1 MTPTLIPILVIIATA
16 QKARRD
22 KLSGIYDYAH
32 GHGWLIHCVERETS
46 SAHVDTLIRELHP
59 AGVITDGF
67 GAPAVLSAKVRRSLP
82 VVTLD
87 APNGQTAKDGRSVNH
102 DDAACARLSAETLSA
117 LKFAHFAAVGT
128 SPKVY
133 WSLRRERAFAKAIR
147 ERGGHFIDCA
157 PVRTNESGEAALR
170 RFLASLPRP
179 CGVFAVNDERA
190 KAVIDTCLSIGI
202 AVPDEIA
209 VVGVDNNELICENS
223 TPSITSIL
231 PDFRLAGRLAA
242 QKLDALINGHSAK
255 RVPSTYGPQTVIQ
268 RASTRPSL
276 VGDAKIAKIREFIRT
291 HAAVGIRVA
300 DVVAF
305 AAIPK
310 STLELHFRRET
321 GHSIVREIQS
331 VRLEKVQELLRST
344 NTPIALVAQRCGFGN
359 DNYLKNV
366 FKRKFGMTLTQF
378 RRSR

>member
-22 KLSGIYDYAH
+22 KLSGIYDYAQ

-102 DDAACARLSAETLSA
+102 DDAACARL
-117 LKFAHFAAVGT
+117 
-128 SPKVY
+128 
-133 WSLRRERAFAKAIR
+133 
-147 ERGGHFIDCA
+147 
-157 PVRTNESGEAALR
+157 
-170 RFLASLPRP
+170 
-179 CGVFAVNDERA
+179 
-190 KAVIDTCLSIGI
+190 
-202 AVPDEIA
+202 
-209 VVGVDNNELICENS
+209 
-223 TPSITSIL
+223 
-231 PDFRLAGRLAA
+231 AA

-276 VGDAKIAKIREFIRT
+276 VGDAKIAKIREYIRT

-305 AAIPK
+305 ATIPK

-331 VRLEKVQELLRST
+331 VRLGKGQELLRST

-378 RRSR
+378 RRNH